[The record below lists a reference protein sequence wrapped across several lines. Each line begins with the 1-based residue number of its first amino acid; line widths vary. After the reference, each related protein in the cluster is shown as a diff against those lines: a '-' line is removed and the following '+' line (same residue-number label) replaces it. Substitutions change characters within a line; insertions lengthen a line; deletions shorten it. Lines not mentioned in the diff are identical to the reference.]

1 LIYALI
7 YGGGPQRIGSIVGG
21 GIREGRALTERFISR
36 IPAFKT
42 LKAGVISAVASRG
55 GLYGLDGR
63 PIPIR
68 SQHSALNAL
77 LQSCGSILMKR
88 ATIIGSIYFKKAEL
102 DVHQVAHIHDEIQ
115 YDSSPTDAESV
126 GRAAVDAIKDSGT
139 AFELRCPLSGE
150 YKIGE
155 TWADTH

>member
-1 LIYALI
+1 
-7 YGGGPQRIGSIVGG
+7 
-21 GIREGRALTERFISR
+21 
-36 IPAFKT
+36 
-42 LKAGVISAVASRG
+42 
-55 GLYGLDGR
+55 
-63 PIPIR
+63 
-68 SQHSALNAL
+68 
-77 LQSCGSILMKR
+77 MKR
-88 ATIIGSIYFKKAEL
+88 ATIIGSIYFKKADL